1 MSDGDSADRLQSLF
15 PTLKGGLHGM
25 TPEEVNE
32 HRRSRLLGAMVE
44 AVARYGYQDT
54 TVSRL
59 VALAGISKS
68 DFYLVF
74 DSKEDCFWAAF
85 DAALG
90 RFTGQVEAIVSSA
103 RGPRAQMIATVE
115 ALAGIIAAEP
125 AAVSLVLVDSLA
137 LPLAEDDPRGRSWR
151 LFQALLR
158 GAFDEEAPG
167 VRVSDVTVRGIVFG
181 LRRLAY
187 RAIRDSSAEQLS
199 AGAPALADWVL
210 SYGTERRAPVAES
223 RGPVA
228 LPRPTAAEL
237 SWEEP
242 PASPASRMELSQ
254 RERIMRAIGQLSRDG
269 GYADLTIPA
278 ISAAAGT
285 SNETFYAEFANKQA
299 AFLSTFDALAARA
312 LADVAT
318 AFDSG
323 GSWPRRAEA
332 GLAAFLAHAAS
343 EPLFAALAFEQ
354 VPRLGRSGLDRVDAV
369 GDELES
375 ILSRDAPSLPPQLVG
390 KALVGGIWGTIRDE
404 VAAGRRAELRA
415 LQPRIANFAA
425 VGFGAG

>member
-1 MSDGDSADRLQSLF
+1 
-15 PTLKGGLHGM
+15 
-25 TPEEVNE
+25 
-32 HRRSRLLGAMVE
+32 
-44 AVARYGYQDT
+44 
-54 TVSRL
+54 
-59 VALAGISKS
+59 
-68 DFYLVF
+68 
-74 DSKEDCFWAAF
+74 
-85 DAALG
+85 
-90 RFTGQVEAIVSSA
+90 
-103 RGPRAQMIATVE
+103 
-115 ALAGIIAAEP
+115 
-125 AAVSLVLVDSLA
+125 
-137 LPLAEDDPRGRSWR
+137 
-151 LFQALLR
+151 
-158 GAFDEEAPG
+158 
-167 VRVSDVTVRGIVFG
+167 
-181 LRRLAY
+181 
-187 RAIRDSSAEQLS
+187 
-199 AGAPALADWVL
+199 
-210 SYGTERRAPVAES
+210 
-223 RGPVA
+223 
-228 LPRPTAAEL
+228 
-237 SWEEP
+237 
-242 PASPASRMELSQ
+242 MELSQ
-254 RERIMRAIGQLSRDG
+254 RERIMRAIAQLSRDG

-299 AFLSTFDALAARA
+299 AFLSTFEALAARA
-312 LADVAT
+312 LAEVAT

-375 ILSRDAPSLPPQLVG
+375 ILSRDAPSLPPQVVG

>member
-125 AAVSLVLVDSLA
+125 AAVSLVLVDSLTLGA
-137 LPLAEDDPRGRSWR
+137 ADSDPRERSWR
-151 LFQALLR
+151 LVEALLR
-158 GAFDEEAPG
+158 AAFDEEAPG
-167 VRVSDVTVRGIVFG
+167 ARVSDATVRGIVIG

-210 SYGTERRAPVAES
+210 SYGMERRAPVAEG
-223 RGPVA
+223 RRPVT
-228 LPRPTAAEL
+228 LPPPAAAEL

-242 PASPASRMELSQ
+242 PGSPASRMELSQ
-254 RERIMRAIGQLSRDG
+254 RERIMRAIAQLSRDR
-269 GYADLTIPA
+269 GYGDLTIPA

-285 SNETFYAEFANKQA
+285 SNETFYAEFANKQEA
-299 AFLSTFDALAARA
+299 LLSTFEALAARA
-312 LADVAT
+312 LAEVAT
-318 AFDSG
+318 AFDSES
-323 GSWPRRAEA
+323 SWPRRAEA

-343 EPLFAALAFEQ
+343 HPLFAALAFEQ
-354 VPRLGRSGLDRVDAV
+354 IPMFGRAGLDRVDAMA
-369 GDELES
+369 DELES
-375 ILSRDAPSLPPQLVG
+375 ILSRDAPLLPPELVG
-390 KALVGGIWGTIRDE
+390 KAIVGGIWGTMRDE
-404 VAAGRRAELRA
+404 VAAGRRPQLSELQSHIAE
-415 LQPRIANFAA
+415 FTA
-425 VGFGAG
+425 VGVGAG